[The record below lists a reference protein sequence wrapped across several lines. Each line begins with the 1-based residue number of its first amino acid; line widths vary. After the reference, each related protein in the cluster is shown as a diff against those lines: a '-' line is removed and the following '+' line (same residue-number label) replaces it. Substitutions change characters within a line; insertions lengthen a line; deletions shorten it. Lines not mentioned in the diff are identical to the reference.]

1 MPFVPSHMR
10 VKAQPAPPPYEVQVT
25 EPNIPQ
31 NRQTQNPVVEQTN
44 EVNHEHAEDNSYDFQ
59 SEIED
64 ILVSILDEMTV
75 IKKMISQQNRNR
87 DDDDDGDDD
96 GDDNDDDE
104 VIKPTKSKSK
114 SKSKS
119 NPTPVEVEKLLPV
132 QMEQRSNALDFSDCF

>member
-10 VKAQPAPPPYEVQVT
+10 VKSQQAPPPNEVQVT
-25 EPNIPQ
+25 EPNVPQ

-96 GDDNDDDE
+96 GDDE
-104 VIKPTKSKSK
+104 VIKPTKSKA
-114 SKSKS
+114 KSKS

>member
-10 VKAQPAPPPYEVQVT
+10 VKSQQAPPPNEVQVT
-25 EPNIPQ
+25 EP
-31 NRQTQNPVVEQTN
+31 RQTQNPVVEQTN

-87 DDDDDGDDD
+87 DDGDDD
-96 GDDNDDDE
+96 GDDE
-104 VIKPTKSKSK
+104 VIKPTKSK